1 MERENL
7 MSDQYKELHDLN
19 IKIGTAE
26 DKADRSFFDSL
37 LATAFAFRRRTGQVV
52 DREVYLNDLP
62 QGASRGR
69 VTNIEAI
76 MLTSDNRAVVMC
88 LVTFNDTGEV
98 FHNLRLFVRERP
110 DNPWQL
116 LAWAN
121 EEIKIP
127 KGSGQTTA
135 AAGTAGTISTGDRP

>member
-7 MSDQYKELHDLN
+7 MSDQYKELHELN
-19 IKIGTAE
+19 IEIGKAE
-26 DKADRSFFDSL
+26 DKADRAFFDSL
-37 LATAFAFRRRTGQVV
+37 LATVFAFRRRTGQVV

-62 QGASRGR
+62 RGAGR
-69 VTNIEAI
+69 ARATNIEAI
-76 MLTSDNRAVVMC
+76 MLISDNRAVVMC

-98 FHNLRLFVRERP
+98 FHNVRLFVRGRP

-127 KGSGQTTA
+127 K